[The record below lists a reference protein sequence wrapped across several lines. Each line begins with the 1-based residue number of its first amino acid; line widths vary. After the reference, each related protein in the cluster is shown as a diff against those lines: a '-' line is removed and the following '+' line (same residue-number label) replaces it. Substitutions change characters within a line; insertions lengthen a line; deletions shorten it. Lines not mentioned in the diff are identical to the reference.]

1 VCCLNVANKTQL
13 DQGKVVQII
22 IICSGT
28 SFSFHIQCFTT
39 FSKRACMFI
48 KKYHGFLR
56 KFDISSHISKHF
68 TFCKD
73 CFIYIVRK
81 EILHSGTRL
90 AYGHAQHVSRG
101 RASPITQRLVASRNN
116 NLINFMYT
124 FLSVQPLL
132 KESL

>member
-1 VCCLNVANKTQL
+1 MLQIKLNWTKIKSSKLLLYVVVLVFRFIYSVLLLFQNEHACLL
-13 DQGKVVQII
+13 
-22 IICSGT
+22 
-28 SFSFHIQCFTT
+28 
-39 FSKRACMFI
+39 

-132 KESL
+132 KESLWIQF